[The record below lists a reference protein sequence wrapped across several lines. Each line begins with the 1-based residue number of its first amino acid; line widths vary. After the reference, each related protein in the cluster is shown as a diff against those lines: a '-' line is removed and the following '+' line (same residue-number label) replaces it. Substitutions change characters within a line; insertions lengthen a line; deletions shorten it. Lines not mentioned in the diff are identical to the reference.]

1 MKNGQKAA
9 HGRLKNHVSEGRE
22 KRKRKSEDK
31 EKKKKNNGCTL
42 SFCIGFLR
50 DFSDFGRKKLL
61 DGRGLFDGNVFK
73 TSARDINI
81 LLNLHNSSHH
91 IQPH

>member
-1 MKNGQKAA
+1 MAKRQLTVGSKITSA
-9 HGRLKNHVSEGRE
+9 KEG
-22 KRKRKSEDK
+22 KK
-31 EKKKKNNGCTL
+31 EKERARRKKRKKNNGCTL

-50 DFSDFGRKKLL
+50 DFSDFDRKKLL

-81 LLNLHNSSHH
+81 LFNLHNSTSLNNCEL
-91 IQPH
+91 

>member
-1 MKNGQKAA
+1 MAKRQLTVGSKITLAKEEKKEKEIA
-9 HGRLKNHVSEGRE
+9 RRK
-22 KRKRKSEDK
+22 KRK
-31 EKKKKNNGCTL
+31 KKQWCTL
-42 SFCIGFLR
+42 SFYIGFLR
-50 DFSDFGRKKLL
+50 DFSVFGRKKLL
-61 DGRGLFDGNVFK
+61 DGRGLFDDNVFK

>member
-1 MKNGQKAA
+1 MAKRQLTVGSKITSA
-9 HGRLKNHVSEGRE
+9 KEE
-22 KRKRKSEDK
+22 KK
-31 EKKKKNNGCTL
+31 EKERARRKKRKKNNGCTL